1 MVTFC
6 RNLLKGKFSPCPCHG
21 GIQGGAE
28 VHLRSFLTSA
38 LYGSERSALPP
49 GKNSVTYW
57 TGGWMGP
64 MPRLNVSENFLLSLP
79 RLEPRSS
86 SPWICYFSTHF
97 WHTKNCTTWHHVTF
111 HRTVPSVYTYGRTP
125 DPISNGDFQRGFVV
139 HWKQRFR
146 AFLRFLKLC
155 NASQQNAHLSIC

>member
-97 WHTKNCTTWHHVTF
+97 WHTKNCTTWHHLAPR
-111 HRTVPSVYTYGRTP
+111 HIPQNSTVCIHLWQNAGSYQ
-125 DPISNGDFQRGFVV
+125 QRGFPERVCSS
-139 HWKQRFR
+139 
-146 AFLRFLKLC
+146 LKTEVSC
-155 NASQQNAHLSIC
+155 FFTFPEVM